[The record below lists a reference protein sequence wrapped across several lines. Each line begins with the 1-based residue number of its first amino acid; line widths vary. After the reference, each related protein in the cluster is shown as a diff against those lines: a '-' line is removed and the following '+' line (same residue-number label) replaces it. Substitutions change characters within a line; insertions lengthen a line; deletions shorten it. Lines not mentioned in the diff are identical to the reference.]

1 MQLLGHQTSFQSSTC
16 LRINE
21 ITSGIDGESQKRH
34 RRAIFIEEQVRMRA
48 EKNNRCGKRSERV
61 QKLMSS
67 TLNRNREE
75 VS

>member
-48 EKNNRCGKRSERV
+48 ETKITGVVRG
-61 QKLMSS
+61 QKGY
-67 TLNRNREE
+67 RN
-75 VS
+75 